1 MSTDNRELI
10 LAQLAVLL
18 GQIDGVTVAARNLE
32 EISEVP
38 PGGAIAVLYDGDE
51 LATDNVRAIG
61 GVGNVVHMTPE
72 IVLSLGEVPE
82 TVGTSTNEWRAKL
95 LKKILLDPTLAN
107 LSAKDID
114 RNCGPRYLGCSTSL
128 HPGRATQVMLTA
140 HFTIGYPFVPTA
152 L

>member
-18 GQIDGVTVAARNLE
+18 GQIDGITVVGRNLE
-32 EISEVP
+32 EVSEVP
-38 PGGAIAVLYDGDE
+38 PGGAIAVLFDGDE
-51 LATDNVRAIG
+51 AATDNVRAIG

-72 IVLSLGEVPE
+72 IQISLGEVPE
-82 TVGTSTNEWRAKL
+82 TVGTSTNQWRAKL

-114 RNCGPRYLGCSTSL
+114 RNCGPRYLGCETTL
-128 HPGRATQVMLTA
+128 HPGRATQVTLTA